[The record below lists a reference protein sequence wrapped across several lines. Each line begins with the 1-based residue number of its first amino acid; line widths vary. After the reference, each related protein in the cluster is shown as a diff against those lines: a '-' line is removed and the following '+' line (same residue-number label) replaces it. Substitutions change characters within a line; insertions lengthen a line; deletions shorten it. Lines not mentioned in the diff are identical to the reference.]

1 MPLTQQSRPYDTRTL
16 IVDSGVDIAG
26 RVTVC
31 LMHMHI
37 CTHISISDDKAANA
51 RTMAG
56 SRVYPSRS
64 EQASTLVSYCIRRPA
79 APIV

>member
-1 MPLTQQSRPYDTRTL
+1 MKCLPLTQQSRPDNTRSL

-37 CTHISISDDKAANA
+37 CAHISISDDKTANA
-51 RTMAG
+51 RTMAR
-56 SRVYPSRS
+56 SRVYPFRS
-64 EQASTLVSYCIRRPA
+64 EQRLHLYLTA
-79 APIV
+79 